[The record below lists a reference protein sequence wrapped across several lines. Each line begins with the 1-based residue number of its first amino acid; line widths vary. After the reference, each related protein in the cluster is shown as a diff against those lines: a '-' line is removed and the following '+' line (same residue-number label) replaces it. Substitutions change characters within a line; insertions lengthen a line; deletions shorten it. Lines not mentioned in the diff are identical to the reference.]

1 MFGANPIPQD
11 EVGNS
16 NLTSL
21 SNSSTI
27 MRTLAT
33 DEHRKNVTAL
43 ELDTKTSNN
52 SSEPIFRYLADSKS
66 NGTGNSRENNV
77 EDKSINIIETEFVC
91 AFYNP
96 DFIIYSSLCSFYI
109 PCIFMVCL
117 YSRIFWVSIK
127 SCKLTVSLRT

>member
-11 EVGNS
+11 GLGNS

-33 DEHRKNVTAL
+33 DEHRKNIIAL
-43 ELDTKTSNN
+43 ELDIKTSNN
-52 SSEPIFRYLADSKS
+52 SSEPIFRYLSDNKSK
-66 NGTGNSRENNV
+66 GTVNSSENNV
-77 EDKSINIIETEFVC
+77 EDNSINKVETEFVC

-96 DFIIYSSLCSFYI
+96 EFIIYSSLCSFYI

-127 SCKLTVSLRT
+127 LCKLNLR